1 MHGVTRVKKGAAALK
16 DGPGK
21 CVQLKGWE

>member
-1 MHGVTRVKKGAAALK
+1 MHGVTRVKEGAAALK

-21 CVQLKGWE
+21 GAQLKGWE